1 MPSVK
6 LKSRTLPLRLLLL
19 VSLCFSLAGCGTGV
33 IRTDPTSPSTPT
45 SPTPPPPSGY
55 SGASFTGKVM
65 AAIQPIASATV
76 QLYTVGTA
84 GNGSTATSLLSTMLT
99 TDATGAFT
107 VPTYQCPA
115 GSSLV
120 YLVARGGKVG
130 TGSTNPAVALLA
142 PIGACNTISTST
154 QIVVN
159 EATTVAA
166 AWALA
171 PFMSAGGNIGASSTN
186 TLGLNN
192 AFATAA
198 SLVDP
203 VAGTSPGA
211 AFPANGQSPAAK
223 IDTLANVVNAC
234 VVAVASNGCTQLFT
248 ATTQGSSTP
257 SDTLDAVYSL
267 VRNPGKNVATLFGLS
282 SASSAYK
289 PVLSTAPADWTLSIT
304 FTGAAMN
311 EPTGIGVDSKGNIW
325 VSNYFGVLSE
335 FSPMGKPVFDSGI
348 TGYGLQSS
356 YGLAIDSQDNIWV
369 PNEDSPKA
377 VNNRLGS
384 VTLLNSSGQPIS
396 GQTGFSQGGLNYPIA
411 VAIDTN
417 ATAWVIDFG
426 NSHVTL
432 LSSSG
437 SPLSGTSGYA
447 GPLGGDSLAFP
458 VAVAIDSNHNGWVA
472 NQGVD
477 YITRITPDGKQFNNV
492 HCCDSPDGLAIDQ
505 KGFIWAS
512 NYYGNSISQISS
524 TSNAV
529 ISSGYQGGGLAQP
542 VGLAIDG
549 AGNVWVANFRGLSA
563 TVSPALSAF
572 SGASSSSPGQP
583 LSPSAGWGADAG
595 MLQCFG
601 IAVDASGSVW
611 LTNMGNNSITKFVGI
626 ATPVKTP
633 VVGTPQ
639 TP

>member
-1 MPSVK
+1 
-6 LKSRTLPLRLLLL
+6 
-19 VSLCFSLAGCGTGV
+19 
-33 IRTDPTSPSTPT
+33 
-45 SPTPPPPSGY
+45 
-55 SGASFTGKVM
+55 M
-65 AAIQPIASATV
+65 AATQPIASATV
-76 QLYTVGTA
+76 QLYTVGTS
-84 GNGSTATSLLSTMLT
+84 GNGSAATSLLSSILT

-107 VPTYQCPA
+107 IPASYQCPSA
-115 GSSLV
+115 SSLV

-130 TGSTNPAVALLA
+130 TGSTNSAIGLMT
-142 PIGACNTISTST
+142 PIGACNTISAST
-154 QIVVN
+154 QAIVN

-171 PFMSAGGNIGASSTN
+171 PFMAAGGNIGASSTN
-186 TLGLNN
+186 TLGLNS

-203 VAGTSPGA
+203 VAGTSPGT

-223 IDTLANVVNAC
+223 INTLANVLNAC
-234 VVAVASNGCTQLFT
+234 VIAVASNGCTQLFT
-248 ATTQGSSTP
+248 ATTVGSFAP
-257 SDTLDAVYSL
+257 SDTLDAAYEA

-289 PVLSTAPADWTLSIT
+289 PVLSSAPADWTMNIT

-311 EPTGIGVDSKGNIW
+311 EPTGIGADSKGNIW

-335 FSPMGKPVFDSGI
+335 FSPIGKPIFDSGI

-356 YGLAIDSQDNIWV
+356 YGLAIDAQDNIWV

-377 VNNRLGS
+377 VNNKLGS
-384 VTLLNSSGQPIS
+384 VTVLNSSGQPVS

-417 ATAWVIDFG
+417 ATAWVVDFG

-437 SPLSGTSGYA
+437 NPLSGTSGYA

-458 VAVAIDSNHNGWVA
+458 VAVVVDSSHNGWVA

-477 YITRITPDGKQFNNV
+477 YITRITPDGKQFTNV
-492 HCCDSPDGLAIDQ
+492 HCCDSPDGLAVDQ
-505 KGFIWAS
+505 QGYIWAS

-524 TSNAV
+524 STNTVVSP
-529 ISSGYQGGGLAQP
+529 GYQGGGLSQP

-563 TVSPALSAF
+563 TVSPALSEF
-572 SGASSSSPGQP
+572 SGASSNSPGQA
-583 LSPSAGWGADAG
+583 LSPSTGWGADAG
-595 MLQCFG
+595 MLQSFG

-611 LTNMGNNSITKFVGI
+611 LTNLGNNSITKFVGI

-639 TP
+639 AP